1 MIEYYLRYNSKNL
14 KSNIEKLMVEIE
26 TILGIDN
33 IEIETS
39 KELFYE
45 EVKNIITEKQ
55 YLHLCNLLFTLKKNK
70 HKNIFFDKYFK
81 PKAENKERKFS
92 FADLFAGCGGLSL
105 GLEQAGFNGVFVNEI
120 DEVFAETHYFNHNI
134 PISNYF
140 VGDINELVSD
150 FSKTEVSLNN
160 LDLVCGGPPCQGFSM
175 ANRQR
180 VIDDQRNGLYKSY
193 LKFLH
198 ETKPKFFIMEN
209 VKGMANKI
217 DEILNDFNSYLD
229 NEYDIHY
236 SIFNAKD
243 FGLPQNRERFFI
255 IGNRIGIDTKS
266 IFYDIKNDK
275 VETKFFLK
283 NALTDLPIL
292 NPKNIKNNN
301 DIENK
306 DFGFY
311 ITQQKTSSNKYLDF
325 INNSRKIKYVFNHK
339 NRYNNE
345 RDIEIY
351 GKLPQG
357 ENSLHHSIADI
368 MPYTTRNHMFK
379 DKYYKLDETKVCKTI
394 TSHMKFDC
402 NMYIHPNQ
410 SRGLSAREA
419 SRVQTFPD
427 DFILRGSQNKWYA
440 LVGNDLGVTLKGRAF
455 RSNLF
460 ARSSQKGFPL
470 QSLTQI

>member
-1 MIEYYLRYNSKNL
+1 MVEYYLKFNSKNL
-14 KSNIEKLMVEIE
+14 KSNINKLILEIE
-26 TILGIDN
+26 SILRINN
-33 IEIETS
+33 IEIESS

-45 EVKNIITEKQ
+45 EIKNVIADKQ
-55 YLHLCNLLFTLKKNK
+55 YTHLCNLFFTLKKNK
-70 HKNIFFDKYFK
+70 HKYIFFEKYFK
-81 PKAENKERKFS
+81 PKAENKARKFA

-105 GLEQAGFNGVFVNEI
+105 GLEQAGFNGVFINEI
-120 DEVFAETHYFNHNI
+120 DDVFAETHYFNHNI

-140 VGDINELVSD
+140 IGDINKLVSD
-150 FSKTEVSLNN
+150 FSITEVSLKN

-180 VIDDQRNGLYKSY
+180 VIDDPRNGLYKSY
-193 LKFLH
+193 LKFLK

-217 DEILNDFNSYLD
+217 DEILNDFNGYLD

-236 SIFNAKD
+236 SILNAKD

-255 IGNRIGIDTKS
+255 IGNRIGINTRS
-266 IFYDIKNDK
+266 IFNDIKNEK
-275 VETKFFLK
+275 IKNKFVLN
-283 NALTDLPIL
+283 NAIYDLPIL
-292 NPKNIKNNN
+292 KPKNIKNNN

-311 ITQQKTSSNKYLDF
+311 ITSQKISNNTYLDF
-325 INNSRKIKYVFNHK
+325 INNSRKISYVFNHK

-345 RDIEIY
+345 RDIEIFT
-351 GKLPQG
+351 KLPQG
-357 ENSLHHSIADI
+357 ENSLHHSISDI
-368 MPYTTRNHMFK
+368 MPYSSRNHMFK

-402 NMYIHPNQ
+402 NMYIHPTQ

-419 SRVQTFPD
+419 ARVQTFPD
-427 DFILRGSQNKWYA
+427 DYLLRGSQNKWYA
-440 LVGNDLGVTLKGRAF
+440 QVGNAVPVKLAEIIGKHIIKHL
-455 RSNLF
+455 
-460 ARSSQKGFPL
+460 
-470 QSLTQI
+470 